1 MLSVQNLIVTF
12 LKLNIVTFSDGIQT
26 KKGIKISNIP
36 TNTMICR
43 ITNMP
48 TLRKPEFQEKVTPHS
63 YIYC

>member
-12 LKLNIVTFSDGIQT
+12 LKLNIVTFSDDIQT

-48 TLRKPEFQEKVTPHS
+48 TLRKPDF
-63 YIYC
+63 